1 MYISFLN
8 IETDQPQKIVI
19 GSKVEYCP
27 HCGDVLSWAYGY
39 EFCRQC
45 QAKVRRA
52 IEKYKAIL
60 KEANNVT

>member
-8 IETDQPQKIVI
+8 IETNEKKPPII
-19 GSKVEYCP
+19 GSNVQYCP

-52 IEKYKAIL
+52 MEKYKAIL
-60 KEANNVT
+60 KEAK